1 MGLLM
6 LKDLQK
12 LKGCRIVRLSQ
23 ILKLSQRMIQKLK
36 GWLNLKDSNLLKMI

>member
-1 MGLLM
+1 MGWLK

-12 LKGCRIVRLSQ
+12 LMDCLIVKL
-23 ILKLSQRMIQKLK
+23 IGLKKLSQRMTLMLM

>member
-12 LKGCRIVRLSQ
+12 LMDCLIVKLSQ
-23 ILKLSQRMIQKLK
+23 ILKLSQRMTLMLM